1 MNVCRR
7 APCVPR
13 ELSNKL
19 SLTDVAYFPK
29 QIKILRKDFSPTFT
43 CFLQTSSPVRLVIHV
58 FAGMLV
64 IIVPVAVAVALPF
77 IHHLSYLHAS
87 MKLPLSRVGGGCS
100 FQPSASAG
108 ILHIAVFAVWIS
120 PPPHTPLNAS
130 LLLQHII
137 FADHKIHPQR
147 FPGRT

>member
-87 MKLPLSRVGGGCS
+87 MKLHYPGLEAAA
-100 FQPSASAG
+100 PS
-108 ILHIAVFAVWIS
+108 S
-120 PPPHTPLNAS
+120 PAPRLGSCTLQS
-130 LLLQHII
+130 LLCGLALLHT
-137 FADHKIHPQR
+137 HL
-147 FPGRT
+147 